1 MISYLITSVILIGV
15 AMTLHFC
22 LTRRRGNR

>member
-15 AMTLHFC
+15 AMVLHFC
-22 LTRRRGNR
+22 LIRRKGNR